1 MQVAWLGTGRLGAPM
16 VERLLGCGHAV
27 IVWNRTRERAGA
39 LRNRGA
45 EIADTATDAIRSAPC
60 TILMLTDH
68 AAIEAVLQPV
78 ATGDALL
85 GRTIVQMGT
94 IAPAESRALA
104 EHVHAAG
111 GDYLEAPVLGSIPQ
125 ARDGSFIV
133 MVGGSAQQFGRWR
146 DLLACFGPEPVH
158 VGPVGTA
165 ATMKLALNQLIAS
178 LTAAF
183 SYSFGLV
190 QRGGVPLDTFM
201 AALRQSALYAPTF
214 DKKLDAMRRRDFG
227 NPNFAAKHMAKD
239 LRLIE
244 RTGRELGLDTG
255 VIRALESVLA
265 RTLQIG
271 HAESDYSALFEAID
285 PRR

>member
-16 VERLLGCGHAV
+16 VERLLASGHDV
-27 IVWNRTRERAGA
+27 VVWNRTRARAEA
-39 LRNRGA
+39 LRDRGA
-45 EIADTATDAIRSAPC
+45 AIADSAADAIRSAPC
-60 TILMLTDH
+60 TLLMLTDH
-68 AAIEAVLQPV
+68 AAIEAVLQPE
-78 ATGDALL
+78 ATQDALS

-104 EHVHAAG
+104 ERIAAAG

-125 ARDGSFIV
+125 AADGSFIV
-133 MVGGSAQQFGRWR
+133 MVGGSPLQFARWR

-183 SYSFGLV
+183 SYSLGLV
-190 QRGGVPLDTFM
+190 QRGGVPVDMFM

-214 DKKLDAMRRRDFG
+214 DKKLDAMLRRDFSR
-227 NPNFAAKHMAKD
+227 PNFAAKHMAKD

-255 VIRALESVLA
+255 AIRALEAVLA
-265 RTLQIG
+265 RALQIG

-285 PRR
+285 PP